1 MAVAVDTI
9 LEQHLI
15 DPETCIRCGTCE
27 QMCPESAISHGDA
40 NYVVDPD
47 ACRSCM
53 VCIGPCPTG
62 AIDNY
67 RTVPHAEA
75 YTVATQLGWS
85 SLPGQRAIDEPSRDG
100 IGVAGLVEA
109 PAATSVLAAGAD
121 AVSNLAREYGARVPP
136 WSAAHAYTNLY
147 GAAGPVTA
155 TVTGNLRVTEAG
167 REYETHHIILDF
179 ARTPFPLLEG
189 QSIGVIPPG
198 VDAAGEP
205 HRARQYSVASARDGE
220 RPGYNNVSLT
230 VKRVVVDY
238 DGNPVRGVAS
248 NYLCDLNV
256 GDQLEVIGPF
266 GSSFLMPN
274 HPGSNI
280 VMVCTGTGAA
290 PMRAMIHRRHRQRTT
305 AAFEG
310 GRMMLFFGARTTA
323 ELPYFGR
330 LDRIPKDMVDV
341 NLAFSRIP
349 GTPKRYVQDV
359 MRERSADVAELL
371 ADPDSYF
378 YVCGLRSM
386 EEGVVLALK
395 EIAEGA
401 GLRWQT
407 IGPALRN
414 EGRLHLE
421 TF

>member
-9 LEQHLI
+9 LKQHLI

-47 ACRSCM
+47 ACRSCLDCM
-53 VCIGPCPTG
+53 GPCPTG
-62 AIDNY
+62 AIDNWQ
-67 RTVPHAEA
+67 TVPQAEA
-75 YTVATQLGWS
+75 YSVAAQLDWS
-85 SLPGQRAIDEPSRDG
+85 SLPATLALDVPSGEG
-100 IGVAGLVEA
+100 IAVAVPVEV
-109 PAATSVLAAGAD
+109 PAAASQLAAGAD
-121 AVSNLAREYGARVPP
+121 AVSSLAREYGSTVPP
-136 WSAAHAYTNLY
+136 WSAAHPYANLY
-147 GAAGPVTA
+147 GPANPITG
-155 TVTGNLRVTEAG
+155 TVVGNLRVTDAG

-179 ARTPFPLLEG
+179 GSAPFPILEG

-205 HRARQYSVASARDGE
+205 YRARQYSIASARDGE
-220 RPGYNNVSLT
+220 RSGYNNLSLT

-248 NYLCDLNV
+248 NYLCDLDI
-256 GDQLEVIGPF
+256 GDRVDVIGPF
-266 GSSFLMPN
+266 GTSFLMPN
-274 HPGSNI
+274 HPHSKI

-290 PMRAMIHRRHRQRTT
+290 PMRAMIHRQHRQRTT
-305 AAFEG
+305 AGFEA

-330 LDRIPKDMVDV
+330 LDRIPKDLVDV

-349 GTPKRYVQDV
+349 GEPKRYVQDV

-371 ADPDSYF
+371 SDPDTYF
-378 YVCGLRSM
+378 YVCGLRNM

-401 GLRWQT
+401 GLRWQS
-407 IGPALRN
+407 IGPALKN

>member
-1 MAVAVDTI
+1 MAVAVDTS
-9 LEQHLI
+9 LKQHLI

-27 QMCPESAISHGDA
+27 GMCPEGAISHDDA

-47 ACRSCM
+47 LCRSCLA
-53 VCIGPCPTG
+53 CIGPCPTG
-62 AIDNY
+62 AIDSY
-67 RTVPHAEA
+67 RKVPRAEA
-75 YTVATQLGWS
+75 YSVATQLDWN
-85 SLPGQRAIDEPSRDG
+85 SLPGELAIDGPSGDG
-100 IGVAGLVEA
+100 IAVAAPVEV
-109 PAATSVLAAGAD
+109 PAATSQLAAGAD
-121 AVSNLAREYGARVPP
+121 AVSSLAREYGSTVPP
-136 WSAAHAYTNLY
+136 WSAAHPYANLY
-147 GAAGPVTA
+147 GSANPATA
-155 TVTGNLRVTEAG
+155 TVVGNLRVTEAG

-179 ARTPFPLLEG
+179 GKTPFPILEG
-189 QSIGVIPPG
+189 QSIGIVPPG

-205 HRARQYSVASARDGE
+205 YRARQYSIASARDGE
-220 RPGYNNVSLT
+220 RPGYNNLSLT

-248 NYLCDLNV
+248 NYLCDLSV
-256 GDQLEVIGPF
+256 GDEVDVIGPF
-266 GSSFLMPN
+266 GTSFLMPN
-274 HPGSNI
+274 HPRSHI

-290 PMRAMIHRRHRQRTT
+290 PMRAMIHRQHRQRTT
-305 AAFEG
+305 AGFEA

-330 LDRIPKDMVDV
+330 LDRIPKDLVDV

-349 GTPKRYVQDV
+349 DTPKRYVQDV
-359 MRERSADVAELL
+359 MRERSADIAELL
-371 ADPDSYF
+371 ADPDAYF
-378 YVCGLRSM
+378 YVCGLRNM

-395 EIAEGA
+395 EIAEEA

-407 IGPALRN
+407 IGPALKN

>member
-1 MAVAVDTI
+1 MAVAVATT

-27 QMCPESAISHGDA
+27 EICPESAISHGDA

-47 ACRSCM
+47 SCRSCRDCM
-53 VCIGPCPTG
+53 GPCPTG
-62 AIDNY
+62 AIDNWHTLP
-67 RTVPHAEA
+67 RAEA
-75 YTVATQLGWS
+75 YTLATQLAWT
-85 SLPGQRAIDEPSRDG
+85 SLPAKRAIDDLPRDG
-100 IGVAGLVEA
+100 ITVAEPVVA
-109 PAATSVLAAGAD
+109 STATSVLAAGAD
-121 AVSNLAREYGARVPP
+121 AVSDLAREYGATVPP

-147 GAAGPVTA
+147 GASDPATA
-155 TVTGNLRVTEAG
+155 TVVGNLRVTEAG
-167 REYETHHIILDF
+167 REYETHHIILDIG
-179 ARTPFPLLEG
+179 RTPFPVLEG

-198 VDAAGEP
+198 RDAAGQP
-205 HRARQYSVASARDGE
+205 YRARQYSIASARDGE
-220 RPGYNNVSLT
+220 RVGYNNLSLT
-230 VKRVVVDY
+230 VKRVVTDY

-248 NYLCDLNV
+248 NFLCDLAV
-256 GDQLEVIGPF
+256 GDQVEVIGPF
-266 GSSFLMPN
+266 GTSFLMPN

-290 PMRAMIHRRHRQRTT
+290 PMRAMIHQRNRQRTT
-305 AAFEG
+305 AFEG

-330 LDRIPKDMVDV
+330 LDRIPKDLVDV

-349 GTPKRYVQDV
+349 GKPKRYVQDV

-371 ADPDSYF
+371 SEDSYF

-386 EEGVVLALK
+386 EQGVVLALK
-395 EIAEGA
+395 EIAEEA

>member
-1 MAVAVDTI
+1 MAVAVETI
-9 LEQHLI
+9 LKQHLI

-40 NYVVDPD
+40 NYVVDPN
-47 ACRSCM
+47 ACRSCLDCM
-53 VCIGPCPTG
+53 GPCPTG
-62 AIDNY
+62 AIDNW

-75 YTVATQLGWS
+75 YTVAAQLDWS
-85 SLPGQRAIDEPSRDG
+85 SLPATLAIDEPSVEG
-100 IGVAGLVEA
+100 IAVAVPVAA
-109 PAATSVLAAGAD
+109 PAATSLLAAGAE
-121 AVSNLAREYGARVPP
+121 AVSSLAREYGSTVPP
-136 WSAAHAYTNLY
+136 WSAAHPYANLY
-147 GAAGPVTA
+147 GPANPITG
-155 TVTGNLRVTEAG
+155 TVVGNLRVTQAG

-179 ARTPFPLLEG
+179 GSAPFPVLEG

-205 HRARQYSVASARDGE
+205 HRARQYSIASARDGE
-220 RPGYNNVSLT
+220 RSGYNNLSLT

-248 NYLCDLNV
+248 NYLCDLAV
-256 GDQLEVIGPF
+256 GDQVDVIGPF
-266 GSSFLMPN
+266 GTSFLMPN
-274 HPGSNI
+274 HPHSKI

-290 PMRAMIHRRHRQRTT
+290 PMRAMIHRQHRQRTT
-305 AAFEG
+305 AGFEA

-330 LDRIPKDMVDV
+330 LDRIPKDLVDV

-349 GTPKRYVQDV
+349 GEPKRYVQDV

-371 ADPDSYF
+371 SDPDTYF
-378 YVCGLRSM
+378 YVCGLRNM

-395 EIAEGA
+395 EIAEAA

-407 IGPALRN
+407 IGPALKS